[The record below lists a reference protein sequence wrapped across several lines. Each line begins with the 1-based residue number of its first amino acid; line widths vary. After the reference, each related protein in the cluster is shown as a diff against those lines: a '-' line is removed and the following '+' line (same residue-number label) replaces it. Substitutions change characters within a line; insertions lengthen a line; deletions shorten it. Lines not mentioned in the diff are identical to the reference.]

1 MKKKKINV
9 YDIASELCN
18 ELLEIYFDGYNGL
31 SDVRRKKINLKYNP
45 VNLMLDTYDYKKW
58 YKEESDDST
67 KKNDEEEL

>member
-31 SDVRRKKINLKYNP
+31 SDVKRKKINLKYNP

>member
-18 ELLEIYFDGYNGL
+18 QLLVIYFDEYNGL
-31 SDVRRKKINLKYNP
+31 SDVKRKKINLKYNP

>member
-18 ELLEIYFDGYNGL
+18 QLLVIYFDECNGL
-31 SDVRRKKINLKYNP
+31 SDVKRKKINLKCNP